1 MKNWI
6 DSAEASSSSSA
17 AYDANALNGLRRA
30 AQKNDPEALAKV
42 AKQFEGLFVNMMLK
56 SMRAALPQDG
66 MLNNDQTR
74 MYTSMYDQQ
83 LSQDLSSKG
92 LGLADMI
99 VKQAT
104 QRNTPPPGADVGT
117 TAMPL
122 GPERLT
128 ANSLPLALVGE
139 FLRREQQN
147 GGFGQRNTQLPQSS
161 EEFADRLSVPSML
174 ASMQSGIPHQLIM
187 AQAAL
192 ESGWG
197 RREITTADGKPSH
210 NIFGVKASEDW
221 DGKVTEIMT
230 TEYQNGQ
237 PYKVKERFRVY
248 DSYLDALNDYVSLLT
263 KNARYKAVVQANT
276 PEEGAYALQR
286 AGYATD
292 PQYGNKLVQIIGQ
305 IKQSAQQAVKA
316 YTHDLSK
323 LF

>member
-6 DSAEASSSSSA
+6 DGADASSSA
-17 AYDANALNGLRRA
+17 AYDANALNGLRRQ

-56 SMRAALPQDG
+56 SMRSALPQDG
-66 MLNNDQTR
+66 MLDNDQTR

-99 VKQAT
+99 VQQAG
-104 QRNTPPPGADVGT
+104 RHSNPPPGEGVGT

-122 GPERLT
+122 GPERLAAT
-128 ANSLPLALVGE
+128 NMPLALVGE

-147 GGFGQRNTQLPQSS
+147 GGGFGQRNMQLPQSS

-197 RREITTADGKPSH
+197 RREITTADGQPSH
-210 NIFGVKASEDW
+210 NIFGVKASDDW
-221 DGKVTEIMT
+221 NGKVTEVLT

-263 KNARYKAVVQANT
+263 KNSRYKAVLQANT
-276 PEEGAYALQR
+276 PEEGAHALQR

-316 YTHDLSK
+316 YTHDLSR